1 MDYSKWTS
9 RTVNVLDIKLDPLNP
24 RVFVNNSTQK
34 NIRNFLIEHFNVI
47 ELANDINKNN
57 GLPPTESIL
66 CIEENSELIV
76 VEGNRRISSCQV
88 LLDPSLL
95 PDIYKSKI
103 NPTSKIKQQLLNLKI
118 YIAPSREEA
127 EPYITLRHSDS
138 GIKKWSMLAQ
148 HRRVMTRY
156 QKKQSTKQIANLLEI
171 KESEVKKTIQF
182 YYFFEYIKNNLKWT
196 KAEKAVLFNP
206 LLELSKIDRFLPFSK
221 KAKEILKINFDEN
234 HKLIVNP
241 INKGVFDHA
250 LQIIVRKIF
259 ITEEYNTRTPHKLVF
274 NNEIEEICS
283 QLHDNVQEKHIIEI
297 DSQKNDEQI
306 TLFNVNQV
314 EQSDI
319 TSTDFI
325 PFKKICTN
333 NTSAD
338 TVENGPVNNVPVD
351 TAKNGP
357 VNNAPVDTAKNSPVN
372 NAPADTVEN
381 GTVNNAPA
389 DTVENGTV
397 NNVSTKHIT
406 SNQEKIITKQPKPK
420 ERKFLFEG
428 LTYSGTHRGI
438 QRSLYEI
445 QNINHE
451 KYTLSATYLLR
462 TLLECSLQEYLVK
475 NNLFNEWKRK
485 NQDPSISDLLNYCNQ
500 HKCLKNTNT
509 NHQRTIELALAKRDH
524 DELNSVTHAKYN
536 EPSTNSIKDIE
547 KRWYQ
552 IVKFLLENC

>member
-9 RTVNVLDIKLDPLNP
+9 KTVNVLDIKLDPLNP
-24 RVFVNNSTQK
+24 RVFVNDSTQK

-95 PDIYKSKI
+95 PDIYKNKV
-103 NPTSKIKQQLLNLKI
+103 NPTSEIKQQLLNLNV

-156 QKKQSTKQIANLLEI
+156 QQKQSTKQIANLLEI

-196 KAEKAVLFNP
+196 KAEKTILFNP

-274 NNEIEEICS
+274 NKEIEEICS
-283 QLHDNVQEKHIIEI
+283 QLQENVQQEQITEI
-297 DSQKNDEQI
+297 NLQKTDEQI
-306 TLFNVNQV
+306 TLFSVSQV
-314 EQSDI
+314 EQNN
-319 TSTDFI
+319 I
-325 PFKKICTN
+325 PLTEPIPLKNSSIN
-333 NTSAD
+333 NTTAD
-338 TVENGPVNNVPVD
+338 TVVNGPINNALVD
-351 TAKNGP
+351 TVANGP
-357 VNNAPVDTAKNSPVN
+357 VNNAPVDTVANGPVN
-372 NAPADTVEN
+372 NAPVDTVAN
-381 GTVNNAPA
+381 GSVNNA
-389 DTVENGTV
+389 
-397 NNVSTKHIT
+397 STAPII
-406 SNQEKIITKQPKPK
+406 SNQERIIIKQPKPK

-428 LTYSGTHRGI
+428 LIYSGTHRGI

-445 QNINHE
+445 QNINHD

-475 NNLFNEWKRK
+475 NNLFNEWKKK

-500 HKCLKNTNT
+500 HKCFKIINT
-509 NHQRTIELALAKRDH
+509 NHQRTIEHALAKRDH